1 MKPTKCRIVC
11 PDCGKPKMQFET
23 ESAAKKFIQFNGKE
37 LINDTS
43 KLRVYYCQSCCCY
56 HITSKK
62 KNSYQKLNT
71 AKLLDAYYEENGDK
85 AVVIDNIKQII
96 TLEPDIVIPRT
107 GWRKIVRFR
116 LEDDN
121 IFGISYNEHVF
132 SLHKLMYCDLVCML
146 KKLCKLHWKLER
158 KRARE
163 KNEKTNK
170 NRGV

>member
-23 ESAAKKFIQFNGKE
+23 ESAAKRFIQFNGKE
-37 LINDTS
+37 LTNDTS

-62 KNSYQKLNT
+62 KNPYQKLNT
-71 AKLLDAYYEENGDK
+71 AKLLDAYHEEQGDK
-85 AVVIDNIKQII
+85 TVVIDNIKQII
-96 TLEPDIVIPRT
+96 VLEPNIVIPRT
-107 GWRKIVRFR
+107 GWRKIVRFEIR
-116 LEDDN
+116 DN
-121 IFGISYNEHVF
+121 DIFGISYNEHVF
-132 SLHKLMYCDLVCML
+132 PLRNLMYCDLECML

-163 KNEKTNK
+163 KNEKANK
-170 NRGV
+170 KQCI